1 MSDATPATPN
11 GQATS
16 EQAARAADAALAAS
30 PGASVP
36 VTPTPTPFPT
46 STADERPELVVGAA
60 LAGGFVLGLLF
71 KRLGR

>member
-1 MSDATPATPN
+1 MSDVTPPN
-11 GQATS
+11 GQATP
-16 EQAARAADAALAAS
+16 EQAARATDAALAAS

-36 VTPTPTPFPT
+36 VTPPATTVPL

-60 LAGGFVLGLLF
+60 LAGGFVLGLLL